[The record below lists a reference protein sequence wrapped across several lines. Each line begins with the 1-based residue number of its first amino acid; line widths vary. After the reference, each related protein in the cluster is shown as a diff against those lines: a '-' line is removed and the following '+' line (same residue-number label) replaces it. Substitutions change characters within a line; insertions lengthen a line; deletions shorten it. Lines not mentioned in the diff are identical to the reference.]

1 MKSKYE
7 PPEKPIGR
15 TAYLWF
21 LECELRGNWN
31 HILYNYKAGYEWH
44 YYRAKA
50 GSAELWLVRPGG
62 LKRGFNFREGSRI
75 QIGMTMVMLPM
86 KI

>member
-1 MKSKYE
+1 
-7 PPEKPIGR
+7 
-15 TAYLWF
+15 
-21 LECELRGNWN
+21 LRGNWN

-50 GSAELWLVRPGG
+50 GSAELWLVRPDG
-62 LKRGFNFREGSRI
+62 LKRDFNFMEGSRI